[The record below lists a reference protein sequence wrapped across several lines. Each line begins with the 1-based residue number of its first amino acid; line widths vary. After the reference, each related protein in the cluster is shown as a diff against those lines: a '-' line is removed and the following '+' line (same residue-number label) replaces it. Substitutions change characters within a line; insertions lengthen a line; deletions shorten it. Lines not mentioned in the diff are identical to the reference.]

1 MDVVIATRL
10 YRQDEEFPEI
20 LFYFVVVLGSVYFRQ
35 CKTDRTPA
43 ADRFYDKDGFYL
55 AKRGKSCH

>member
-10 YRQDEEFPEI
+10 YRQDEEFPER
-20 LFYFVVVLGSVYFRQ
+20 LFYFVVVLGSVYFSQ

-43 ADRFYDKDGFYL
+43 ADLLRDRFYDEDGFYL
-55 AKRGKSCH
+55 AKTI